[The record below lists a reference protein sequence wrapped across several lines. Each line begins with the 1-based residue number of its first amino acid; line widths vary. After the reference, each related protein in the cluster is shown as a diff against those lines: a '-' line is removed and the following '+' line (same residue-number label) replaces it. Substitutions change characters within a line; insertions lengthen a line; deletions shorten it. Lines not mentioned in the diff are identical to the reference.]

1 MSELY
6 ENLKKGL
13 EEDPRTADYSL
24 KEVED
29 TIEYIESFIN
39 RLKQVKVIENNE
51 ERELNQ
57 LELFIAINELVANR
71 VYEDNINSHDIV
83 GVCTSGKAVCE
94 GFCKMTQLLCK
105 QFGIKTLYKHSVPY
119 DEQKQ
124 PVSEGHGNME
134 IFIKDKNGNL
144 HCLHYDPTIDCLKD
158 KESMTYNTTLIPDE
172 NIQKY
177 QYTQQWTPPSNA
189 TWEDLAKGV
198 FLEEQDQKL
207 TPSYMDEILGTDR
220 LGRFRPDLI
229 EMANCMELEYDS
241 DLSTKEQCLELYAK
255 LIDKYQQ
262 AKLPIENKE
271 FLEAL
276 VNVQKAMLLYNTRLS
291 MQEINETTR
300 KTLKDRVELS
310 KTMQQN
316 VWSKEC
322 KSSFIVD
329 IVNGEFNYEEELE
342 KLTPSINT
350 QSLGRE
356 TLTELNDTT
365 YLDETE
371 KQEQRDIENMQNRG
385 TQEK

>member
-1 MSELY
+1 MSDLY
-6 ENLKKGL
+6 ENLRKGL
-13 EEDPRTADYSL
+13 EKDPRTAEYSS

-29 TIEYIESFIN
+29 TIEYIGSFIN
-39 RLKQVKVIENNE
+39 SLKQMKVIENNE

-57 LELFIAINELVANR
+57 LELFIAINEFVANR
-71 VYEDNINSHDIV
+71 VYEDNINSNDVV
-83 GVCTSGKAVCE
+83 GVCTNGKAVCE
-94 GFCKMTQLLCK
+94 GFCKMTQLLCE

-119 DEQKQ
+119 DEQRQ

-134 IFIKDKNGNL
+134 IFIKDKKGNL
-144 HCLHYDPTIDCLKD
+144 HCLHYDPTIDSLKD
-158 KESMTYNTTLIPDE
+158 KDVMTYNATLIPDA

-177 QYTQQWTPPSNA
+177 QYIQIWENQNNG
-189 TWEDLAKGV
+189 TWEDLAEGV
-198 FLEEQDQKL
+198 SLEDQDQQL
-207 TPSYMDEILGTDR
+207 TPTDMDEILGTDR
-220 LGRFRPDLI
+220 LGRFRPGLI

-241 DLSTKEQCLELYAK
+241 DLSTKEQCLELYGK
-255 LIDKYQQ
+255 LINKYQQ
-262 AKLPIENKE
+262 AKLPIDNRE

-276 VNVQKAMLLYNTRLS
+276 VNVQKAMLLYNTQLS

-300 KTLKDRVELS
+300 KILKDRIELS

-322 KSSFIVD
+322 KNAFIVD

-342 KLTPSINT
+342 RLAPSTKT

-356 TLTELNDTT
+356 TLIELKDTT

-371 KQEQRDIENMQNRG
+371 KQEQRDLGHMQNRE